1 MEKLKDKVA
10 IVTGGA
16 YGIGLA
22 TVQLFLQE
30 GAKVVMVDYSQK
42 GLDKAKQLINSPAIS
57 YFLADVSKAD
67 QVQDF
72 VNHTLITFGKIDI
85 VFCNAGIGGH
95 HHFFWEYPDEDF
107 EQVVNV
113 NLKGVFY
120 TMKYTTPPL
129 IQNGGGSV
137 IITSSVAGLL
147 GMPKGI
153 AYSATKHACVGL
165 AKTAALELAK
175 LGIRVNTIH
184 PAWIETEMVSNL
196 EKILN
201 PDAPQEAR
209 NKLEKSV
216 PMKRYG
222 KPEEVAQLVLFLA
235 SDESKFIT
243 GSEHKIDGGM
253 VAS

>member
-1 MEKLKDKVA
+1 MNRLKDKVA

-30 GAKVVMVDYSQK
+30 GAKVVMVDYSQA
-42 GLDKAKQLINSPAIS
+42 GLDKAKQEIISPHIS
-57 YFLADVSKAD
+57 YFLADVSNAQ

-72 VNHTLITFGKIDI
+72 VNHAITTFGKIDI
-85 VFCNAGIGGH
+85 VFCNAGVGGH
-95 HHFFWEYPDEDF
+95 HHFFWEYPNEDF
-107 EQVVNV
+107 EQVINI

-120 TMKYTTPPL
+120 TMKYATPHL
-129 IQNGGGSV
+129 INNGGGSI

-153 AYSATKHACVGL
+153 AYSATKHACIGL
-165 AKTAALELAK
+165 SKTAALELAK

-196 EKILN
+196 EKILS

-209 NKLEKSV
+209 AKLEKSV

-222 KPEEVAQLVLFLA
+222 KPEEVAHLVLFLA